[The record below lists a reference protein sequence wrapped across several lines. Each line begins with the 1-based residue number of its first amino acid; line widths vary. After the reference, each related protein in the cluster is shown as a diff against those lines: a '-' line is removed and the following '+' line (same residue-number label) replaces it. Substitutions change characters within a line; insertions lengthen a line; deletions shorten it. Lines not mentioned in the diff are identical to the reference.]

1 MSKYQLA
8 LDNFVK
14 DTCKSGNCCR
24 ECDIEYMCNCETRWH
39 IDVLQELVDRATPI
53 KPAIWGDG
61 YDDEGNL
68 IYDMYDCPNCGKTYE
83 IDYDDYKC
91 CPNCGQVID
100 WSDNNI
106 LPDDVDEQSA
116 KGSLRELEFQ
126 IKNAINYGHSDI
138 YLEVESAKRILD
150 MIKKN
155 IGEE

>member
-1 MSKYQLA
+1 MFY
-8 LDNFVK
+8 
-14 DTCKSGNCCR
+14 
-24 ECDIEYMCNCETRWH
+24 I
-39 IDVLQELVDRATPI
+39 DRATPI